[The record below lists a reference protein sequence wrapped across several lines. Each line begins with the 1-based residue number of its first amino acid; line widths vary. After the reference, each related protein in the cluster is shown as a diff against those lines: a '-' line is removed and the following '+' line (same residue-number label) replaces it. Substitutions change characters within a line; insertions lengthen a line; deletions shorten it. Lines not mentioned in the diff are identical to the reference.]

1 MGPDRFLALTNEQK
15 DCLRLVAQGFTS
27 KQIARQLGVHYR
39 TIDQRLD
46 RVRKLIN
53 EPDRPAAARAFS
65 QHEHEMRRI
74 SPGLDTPVTASE
86 PPVPAAGP
94 LVPGTTNPAFAVPPT
109 DVEDAT
115 SGGIGSG
122 DAPSGAPTIDE
133 EVMPLAYD
141 AIIYDTRSVA
151 AEPARGDEGAGTGG
165 RVREAGAIF
174 EHFPQLRPRRFPYL
188 LPFDGRCPDDVPPIE
203 RLAFILRLSAW
214 VPMSLG
220 ALWLG
225 LILLLKLLWGAGFN
239 AHY

>member
-65 QHEHEMRRI
+65 QHEQEMRQF
-74 SPGLDTPVTASE
+74 SPGLYPPVPASE
-86 PPVPAAGP
+86 PPVLAAGP
-94 LVPGTTNPAFAVPPT
+94 LAPVSTDPAFAALAN

-115 SGGIGSG
+115 SGGIGSD
-122 DAPSGAPTIDE
+122 DAPSGEPTIDE
-133 EVMPLAYD
+133 DVMPLAYD
-141 AIIYDTRSVA
+141 AVIYDTRSVA
-151 AEPARGDEGAGTGG
+151 VGPARGDEGAGTAG

-174 EHFPQLRPRRFPYL
+174 GHFPQLRPRRFPYL
-188 LPFDGRCPDDVPPIE
+188 LPFDGRCPDDVPPVE

-225 LILLLKLLWGAGFN
+225 LILLMKLLWGAGFN